1 VTLGAGASIVVKD
14 SGEEIPLLEAVS
26 ETLLTPT
33 AGLTLMVDF
42 GDKKITQGASSGG
55 HTVTITSGH
64 LAVAPG
70 ASYVVESV
78 SSNIGKL
85 TVTGKLSFETDNA
98 ETDPKIGKLAL
109 TGATST
115 GGAKLAGTGTVF
127 AGGAEITGAWEAV
140 DSSPANVVTLSYDG
154 IAAAAGTVVFTATD
168 ATAAITVP
176 AGKTL
181 EIAANTTI
189 ELVNDISATDAKGT
203 ITLKAGGGN
212 AEGGKIVF
220 KGATSIIKS
229 GDEADG
235 SGVTLPIGA
244 FVAPEAAASGKITVS
259 STTNIKVYEGGST
272 SAKLNSIKATT
283 DGDYIQAFAGEGE
296 DGVINIDTPIS

>member
-33 AGLTLMVDF
+33 AGLTLTVAY
-42 GDKKITQGASSGG
+42 GDKKITQGGSGG

-70 ASYVVESV
+70 ASYVVGSV
-78 SSNIGKL
+78 SSNVGQL

-109 TGATST
+109 TGASGTN
-115 GGAKLAGTGTVF
+115 GAKLAGTGTVT
-127 AGGAEITGAWEAV
+127 AGGAEITGAWQAV
-140 DSSPANVVTLSYDG
+140 DSSGTDAVTLSYDG
-154 IAAAAGTVVFTATD
+154 IAAASGNVAFTAT
-168 ATAAITVP
+168 ASTAAITVP

-181 EIAANTTI
+181 DIAANTTI
-189 ELVNDISATDAKGT
+189 ALENEISSTGAKGT

-220 KGATSIIKS
+220 KGANSIIKS
-229 GDEADG
+229 GDEDNDSTA
-235 SGVTLPIGA
+235 VTVPIGA
-244 FVAPEAAASGKITVS
+244 FVLPEAAASGKITVS
-259 STTNIKVYEGGST
+259 NTSNIKVFGGGT
-272 SAKLNSIKATT
+272 TKTKLNSIQGTT
-283 DGDYIQAFAGEGE
+283 DGDYIQAFEGEG
-296 DGVINIDTPIS
+296 DGVIDINTPVS